1 MVKANVFA
9 NTGTLRGIGGRGAD
23 DKAESPQAALMRGD
37 YDKLFGF

>member
-23 DKAESPQAALMRGD
+23 DKVLPEWVALQRERRPVGA
-37 YDKLFGF
+37 